1 MTLLADVVTASREV
15 TETSSRSAKV
25 QILAELLRRLDP
37 SEVGIAVGFLAGA
50 PRHGRVGIGYS
61 TIYGIECPPAREP
74 SLRIEELDRAIDA
87 VRATT
92 GSGSAAARKQILG
105 ELLGRATEG
114 EADFVKRLFT
124 GGLRQGALAGLM
136 VDAVAKASGVS
147 GVLARRALMLS
158 GDLSRTAEIAMSEG
172 EEGLREV
179 GFELFRPIFP
189 MLASTAASVPEA
201 ATRSASTPA
210 TSTRSRTHCPGSS
223 TRYAAS
229 R

>member
-1 MTLLADVVTASREV
+1 MPLLADVVTASREV

-37 SEVGIAVGFLAGA
+37 SEVRVTVGFLAGA
-50 PRHGRVGIGYS
+50 PRQGRVGIGYS
-61 TIYGIECPPAREP
+61 TIYGIERPPAREP

-124 GGLRQGALAGLM
+124 GGLRQGALAGVFGGAGGQGLWG
-136 VDAVAKASGVS
+136 AGGV
-147 GVLARRALMLS
+147 
-158 GDLSRTAEIAMSEG
+158 
-172 EEGLREV
+172 
-179 GFELFRPIFP
+179 
-189 MLASTAASVPEA
+189 
-201 ATRSASTPA
+201 PA
-210 TSTRSRTHCPGSS
+210 PP
-223 TRYAAS
+223 APLP
-229 R
+229 

>member
-124 GGLRQGALAGLM
+124 GGM
-136 VDAVAKASGVS
+136 W
-147 GVLARRALMLS
+147 
-158 GDLSRTAEIAMSEG
+158 EG
-172 EEGLREV
+172 GGGRGEV
-179 GFELFRPIFP
+179 GLELFRPISP
-189 MLASTAASVPEA
+189 VLASPAASVPEGVA
-201 ATRSASTPA
+201 SFDRSSVEWKLDGI
-210 TSTRSRTHCPGSS
+210 R
-223 TRYAAS
+223 
-229 R
+229 